1 MMHSK
6 RLSAFTLAIATVCAT
21 AAPAMASS
29 SHWSAAKCGS
39 YAGKYHHPSKSQRSG
54 ANKTLKSHGCKVTV
68 K

>member
-6 RLSAFTLAIATVCAT
+6 RLSALALTLAAVGTA

-29 SHWSAAKCGS
+29 SHWSSAKCGS
-39 YAGKYHHPSKSQRSG
+39 YAGKYHHSSKSQKSA
-54 ANKTLKSHGCKVTV
+54 ANKTLKGHGCKVTV